1 MNRKRKVL
9 LIFSALLFIV
19 GLFFAS
25 TNAFSMIKTYI
36 LYKQSKDDFK
46 KEINKETAS
55 KLKQMKKNEPLYKTY
70 PNFGDEMGSLTIP
83 RIKATL
89 PIFHGTDEDELAKGI
104 GHYAK
109 SVMPGERD
117 NSVLAGHRDTVFRQL
132 GEVKIGDPLIVTTS
146 AGTFTYKVHKIR
158 IVDKDDRTV
167 IVPKIRPTL
176 TVSTCY
182 PFRYIGHAPQRYILV
197 ANLVK
202 SEVNK

>member
-19 GLFFAS
+19 GLFFAT
-25 TNAFSMIKTYI
+25 TNAYSLIKTYV

-46 KEINKETAS
+46 KEIKTETAT
-55 KLKQMKKNEPLYKTY
+55 KLKQIKRDEPLYKTY
-70 PNFGDEMGSLTIP
+70 PKFGDEMGTLTIP
-83 RIKATL
+83 RLQATL

-117 NSVLAGHRDTVFRQL
+117 NSVLAGHRDTVFRGL
-132 GEVKIGDPLIVTTS
+132 GKVKVGDPLIVKTS

-167 IVPKIRPTL
+167 IIPKPRPTL

-182 PFRYIGHAPQRYILV
+182 PFNFIGHAPQRYILV
-197 ANLVK
+197 ASLVK

>member
-1 MNRKRKVL
+1 MSRKRKVL
-9 LIFSALLFIV
+9 LIFSALLFII

-25 TNAFSMIKTYI
+25 TNAYSLIKTYV

-46 KEINKETAS
+46 KEIKTETAT
-55 KLKQMKKNEPLYKTY
+55 KLKQIKKNEPLYKTY
-70 PNFGDEMGSLTIP
+70 PKFGEEMGTLTIP
-83 RIKATL
+83 RIEATL

-117 NSVLAGHRDTVFRQL
+117 NSVLAGHRDTVFRHL
-132 GEVKIGDPLIVTTS
+132 GEVKIGDSLIVKTS
-146 AGTFTYKVHKIR
+146 AGTFTYKVHRIR

-167 IVPKIRPTL
+167 IIPKPRPTL

-182 PFRYIGHAPQRYILV
+182 PFNFIGHAPKRYILV
-197 ANLVK
+197 ASLVK

>member
-1 MNRKRKVL
+1 MKRKFL
-9 LIFSALLFIV
+9 LIFAALLFIV

-25 TNAFSMIKTYI
+25 TNAFSMLKTYV

-46 KEINKETAS
+46 KEINKETATN
-55 KLKQMKKNEPLYKTY
+55 LKQIKKNEPLYKTY
-70 PNFGDEMGSLTIP
+70 PKFGEEMGTLTIP
-83 RIKATL
+83 RIESTL

-117 NSVLAGHRDTVFRQL
+117 NSVLAGHRDTVFRHL
-132 GEVKIGDPLIVTTS
+132 GEVKIGDLLIVKTS

-167 IVPKIRPTL
+167 IIPKPRPTL

-182 PFRYIGHAPQRYILV
+182 PFNFIGHAPQRYILV
-197 ANLVK
+197 ASLAK

>member
-9 LIFSALLFIV
+9 LILLALFFLV

-25 TNAFSMIKTYI
+25 TNAYSLIKTYV

-46 KEINKETAS
+46 KEIKTETQT
-55 KLKQMKKNEPLYKTY
+55 KLKQMKRDEPLYKTY
-70 PNFGDEMGSLTIP
+70 PKFGDEMGSLTIP
-83 RIKATL
+83 RIQATL

-117 NSVLAGHRDTVFRQL
+117 NSVLAGHRDTVFRGL
-132 GEVKIGDPLIVTTS
+132 GKVKVGDLLIVKTS

-167 IVPKIRPTL
+167 IIPKPRPTL

-182 PFRYIGHAPQRYILV
+182 PFNFIGHAPQRYILV
-197 ANLVK
+197 ASLVK

>member
-1 MNRKRKVL
+1 MSRKRKVL

-19 GLFFAS
+19 GLFFAT
-25 TNAFSMIKTYI
+25 TNAYSLIKTYV

-46 KEINKETAS
+46 KEIKTETAT
-55 KLKQMKKNEPLYKTY
+55 KLKQIKRDEPLYKTY
-70 PNFGDEMGSLTIP
+70 PKFGDEMGSLTIP
-83 RIKATL
+83 RISATL
-89 PIFHGTDEDELAKGI
+89 PIFHGTDEDELTKGI

-117 NSVLAGHRDTVFRQL
+117 NSVLAGHRDTVFREL
-132 GEVKIGDPLIVTTS
+132 GKVKVGDPLIVKTS

-167 IVPKIRPTL
+167 IIPKPRPTL

-182 PFRYIGHAPQRYILV
+182 PFNFIGHAPQRYILV
-197 ANLVK
+197 ASLVK